1 MNNDLLKDLTRLTC
15 DLVAI
20 ESTSDRLDKVSQ
32 AVDYAQNYVASI
44 TGVYFFRINVGGV
57 SNLVATLHN
66 TRTPQIFLNAHL
78 DVVPG
83 QAFQFQPEV
92 RQGRIYGRGSQ
103 DMKGSAA
110 VLLRLLR
117 DLAALPDPPDVGF
130 QFVGDEEI
138 GGFQGTGALF
148 EQGWRSEFFIAAEP
162 SDLQI
167 CYAHKGAFWAE
178 VLIPGQPA
186 HGSRP
191 WDSVNPIA
199 ALRDGLLAMERLF
212 PTPTQSAWLTTVVP
226 TIIASGD
233 AGNRSPDQTRLTLDI
248 RHIPEDSPDEIVA
261 RLRQAFPTAIINT
274 PRSPGAPLATDPHD
288 PWVEHLA
295 DCATSITEAPAQ
307 LYREHFATD
316 ARFYSE
322 AGVPAVILGPIG
334 AGLHSDDEWVDI
346 ASLGQTYDILWR
358 LVIEAASRKKI
369 DHPNS

>member
-1 MNNDLLKDLTRLTC
+1 MQISLLEDLTRLTC

-20 ESTSDRLDKVSQ
+20 ESSSDRLDKVRE
-32 AVDYAQNYVASI
+32 ALDYVEQYVASI
-44 TGVYFFRINVGGV
+44 PGVYFFRIDVGGV
-57 SNLVATLHN
+57 SNLVATLRN
-66 TRTPQIFLNAHL
+66 TRTPKCFLNAHL

-83 QAFQFQPEV
+83 HAYQFQPEV
-92 RQGRIYGRGSQ
+92 RHGRIYGRGTQ

-110 VLLRLLR
+110 VLLRLMR

-178 VLIPGQPA
+178 VIIPGQPA

-191 WDSVNPIA
+191 WEGVNPIM
-199 ALRDGLLAMERLF
+199 ALRDGLVRLEQLF
-212 PTPTQSAWLTTVVP
+212 PIPRAAAWVTTVVP
-226 TIIASGD
+226 TAINSGD
-233 AGNRSPDQTRLTLDI
+233 ARNRSPAQTTLVLDI
-248 RHIPEDSPDEIVA
+248 RFIPEDSPDEIIA
-261 RLRQAFPTAIINT
+261 SLGQAFPGASINT
-274 PRSPGAPLATDPHD
+274 PDIPGAPLATNPEDT
-288 PWVEHLA
+288 WVKRLA
-295 DCATSITEAPAQ
+295 SCVTSVTEAPAQ

-322 AGVPAVILGPIG
+322 AGIPAVILGPVG
-334 AGLHSDDEWVDI
+334 AGLHSDEEWVDI
-346 ASLGQTYDILWR
+346 ASLGQTYDILRR
-358 LVIEAASRKKI
+358 LVMQNEESN
-369 DHPNS
+369 DS